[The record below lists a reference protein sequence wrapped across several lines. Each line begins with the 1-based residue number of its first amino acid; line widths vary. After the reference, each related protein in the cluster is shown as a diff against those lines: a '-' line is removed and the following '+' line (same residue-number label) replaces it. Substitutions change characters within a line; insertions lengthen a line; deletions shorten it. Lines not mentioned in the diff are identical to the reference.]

1 MATNLGNLAATASLN
16 IDPFQ
21 QSTRV
26 LETQMRSIDRALKSS
41 ETAFKN
47 NSKNIAAQKNQY
59 TLTGKQIQVY
69 TAQLDK
75 QKEKYEGLRAEI
87 GDVNKAT
94 ADQKTQLLAAESAV
108 NKTAGQIESLTGKYN
123 ALAKEIAVS
132 ESNWTKSGKVLE
144 DIGIKTSKVGESLSS
159 VGTKMTMG
167 VTVPIVAGVTAITKA
182 AMDWESSFAGVK
194 KTNDEIVD
202 SNGKVV
208 YSYDDLESGLRNL
221 SKQLPSSHAEI
232 ASVAEAAGQ
241 LGIQTDNV
249 VEFTKVMIDLG
260 ESTNLG
266 AETAATELAR
276 FANITQM
283 SQDKFS
289 NLGSSIVDLGNNFAT
304 TESEISAMALR
315 LAGAGSQIGMSEGD
329 ILGFAAALSS
339 VGIEAEAGGSAFSK
353 VMVNMQ
359 LAVENGIGAFDE
371 LKAMASDGG
380 LSFEQLVKAVQDGGD
395 EIKSAASKM
404 GISTTSLKSLYKEA
418 DTAAMSLIQFSD
430 VAGVT
435 NAEFA
440 NMFESDPASAIMA
453 FVEGLSKAEEQGTS
467 AISVLDNMGI
477 TEVRLRDSLLRA
489 ANASGVFA
497 GAVEMGNDAFSEN
510 TALAEEAGKRYETVE
525 SQLGMLKNEIVDV
538 AIEFGGPF
546 LQALREGVQTAKP
559 FISTMADLAK
569 KFSEANPE
577 TQQAIMKYIG
587 LGAALGPAT
596 KLMGGFL
603 KVTGGGLTAVGKF
616 NQWVGKAATGSTLF
630 GTAAANA
637 AGSGGVGAMVT
648 ALGSGGLAG
657 AMPAIIGAGGL
668 LAVGYGA
675 WKLFGEEA
683 WNSAQR
689 VKTWGTD
696 VGKTTGETLGSIR
709 SDTQEASGQFS
720 LLEQGFSTDT
730 GKIVGNFEKIGATI
744 ENELTEQI
752 NAFKESL
759 GMLPEEMR
767 DAAEEIVNSGVEK
780 REAALATVEENNQR
794 ILDIKKKYVDEDGKV
809 TIQGAKM
816 IQDLMRQSTQEYLNI
831 TVEDAEA
838 RKSVMAALNG
848 DVETASQEQAQTW
861 LQTLGKQRQET
872 KQTYTQQL
880 EDYKKYLD
888 DKGILNTDEGQQ
900 LVELF
905 EKARDQSTQ
914 SIDAQMAI
922 IAEKYPELAEQIF
935 LANGQLISGMGD
947 AGEAAKKSNQDII
960 KNAQDLSNQLA
971 ANAKK
976 NADVLAWTAD
986 ESTKA
991 GEAWNSL
998 QLVDKEGKIKTNA
1011 NEIVTEATKDAQT
1024 WNDIKLL
1031 VHDADLDSNA
1041 KDVIGEAAIA
1051 NGWWD
1056 GMAWGDKE
1064 AVLQDEFSITMY
1076 KALED
1081 AGKWSEMSFEEKK
1094 AFLYSN
1100 TPEVM
1105 AETMLKLGLWEEF
1118 QPGIKTL
1125 NAENYNLLNALSF
1138 SESALNEYNSVDPD
1152 FKELLASDP
1161 ATITYD
1167 QSKQMLEEYNNL
1179 SPELKTLLGQNTNMV
1194 AVVTAAQRK
1203 IEDYNNRYTPGVKHL
1218 NATSDTSAV
1227 DYMRSQINSIPN
1239 YTEKRVAVVYEGRNT
1254 GQYATNATG
1263 NPYFE
1268 GGLTWLGDGGKAE
1281 PYLTPQ
1287 GQFGISPADWTMY
1300 DLPRGTKIW
1309 PSVQK
1314 LMDSLPRYANGTK
1327 FDDTN
1332 ISKIGNL
1339 FSSNKSLTT
1348 NDTSTSIK
1356 IDKVISLLISILNK
1370 EYSLNFNGTVQLE
1383 NGQRV
1388 GKWLM
1393 PVIERELA
1401 KKERVGKTA
1410 RGER

>member
-47 NSKNIAAQKNQY
+47 NSKNIAAQKTQF

-69 TAQLDK
+69 TAQLEK

-194 KTNDEIVD
+194 KTNDEVVD
-202 SNGKVV
+202 SNGNVV
-208 YSYDDLESGLRNL
+208 YSYEDLEMGLRNL
-221 SKQLPSSHAEI
+221 AKQLPSTHSEI
-232 ASVAEAAGQ
+232 AAVAETAGQ
-241 LGIQTDNV
+241 LGIATQDV
-249 VEFTKVMIDLG
+249 ISFTKTMIDMG
-260 ESTNLG
+260 ESTNLS
-266 AETAATELAR
+266 AEDAATAIAKI
-276 FANITQM
+276 ANITGLT
-283 SQDKFS
+283 SAEYERF
-289 NLGSSIVDLGNNFAT
+289 GSSVVALGNNFAT
-304 TESEISAMALR
+304 NESDIVALANR
-315 LAGAGSQIGMSEGD
+315 LASAGTLAGLAETE
-329 ILGFAAALSS
+329 ILALATAMSS
-339 VGIEAEAGGSAFSK
+339 VGIEAEAGGTAMTQTLTAIEKSVVAGGDSLKQFADLADMSSEKFVKTWQDKPIEAVQAFIKGLGELDGKGESATL
-353 VMVNMQ
+353 M
-359 LAVENGIGAFDE
+359 LDE
-371 LKAMASDGG
+371 MG
-380 LSFEQLVKAVQDGGD
+380 LSGVRQ
-395 EIKSAASKM
+395 SNM
-404 GISTTSLKSLYKEA
+404 LKSLA
-418 DTAAMSLIQFSD
+418 LASDTL
-430 VAGVT
+430 
-435 NAEFA
+435 
-440 NMFESDPASAIMA
+440 
-453 FVEGLSKAEEQGTS
+453 TS
-467 AISVLDNMGI
+467 AVDMSN
-477 TEVRLRDSLLRA
+477 EAWSQ
-489 ANASGVFA
+489 
-497 GAVEMGNDAFSEN
+497 N
-510 TALAEEAGKRYETVE
+510 TALSEEANKRYATVE
-525 SQLGMLKNEIVDV
+525 SQLDILKGNINDV
-538 AIEFGGPF
+538 AITLGGPF
-546 LQALREGVQTAKP
+546 LSALNSGIKSAKP
-559 FISTMADLAK
+559 FIDTLSKLAT

-587 LGAALGPAT
+587 LAAALGPAT

-616 NQWVGKAATGSTLF
+616 NQWIGKAATGSTLF

-637 AGSGGVGAMVT
+637 AGSSGVGAMVT

-657 AMPAIIGAGGL
+657 VMPAIIGAGGL

-696 VGKTTGETLGSIR
+696 VGKTTGETLGSIK

-730 GKIVGNFEKIGATI
+730 EKIVGNFEKIGATI

-759 GMLPEEMR
+759 GMLPEEMQ

-998 QLVDKEGKIKTNA
+998 QLVDKEGNIKTNA

-1031 VHDADLDSNA
+1031 VHDAELDSNA

-1051 NGWWD
+1051 NGWWE
-1056 GMAWGDKE
+1056 GMAWGDKA

-1081 AGKWSEMSFEEKK
+1081 SGKWDEMSFDEKK

-1105 AETMLKLGLWEEF
+1105 AETMLKLGLWEDF
-1118 QPGIKTL
+1118 QPEIKNL
-1125 NAENYNLLNALSF
+1125 NAENYDLLNALSF

-1300 DLPRGTKIW
+1300 NLPRGTKIW

-1332 ISKIGNL
+1332 ISRIGNL
-1339 FSSNKSLTT
+1339 FESQGNDVDRGNISSKL
-1348 NDTSTSIK
+1348 DV
-1356 IDKVISLLISILNK
+1356 VISLLGNLLNQD
-1370 EYSLNFNGTVQLE
+1370 SNVNFQGTVVLE
-1383 NGQRV
+1383 NGKEV
-1388 GKWLM
+1388 GSWIAPSVKKANARSER
-1393 PVIERELA
+1393 IENA
-1401 KKERVGKTA
+1401 K
-1410 RGER
+1410 RGLRSESIRI

>member
-194 KTNDEIVD
+194 KTNDEVVD
-202 SNGKVV
+202 SNGNVV
-208 YSYDDLESGLRNL
+208 YSYEDLEMGLRNL
-221 SKQLPSSHAEI
+221 AQQLPSTHSEI
-232 ASVAEAAGQ
+232 AAVAETAGQ
-241 LGIQTDNV
+241 LGIATQDV
-249 VEFTKVMIDLG
+249 ISFTKTMIDMG
-260 ESTNLG
+260 ESTNLS
-266 AETAATELAR
+266 AEDAATAIAKI
-276 FANITQM
+276 ANITGLT
-283 SQDKFS
+283 SAEYERF
-289 NLGSSIVDLGNNFAT
+289 GSSVVALGNNFAT
-304 TESEISAMALR
+304 TESDIVALATR
-315 LAGAGSQIGMSEGD
+315 LASAGTLAGFTETE
-329 ILGFAAALSS
+329 ILALSTAMSS
-339 VGIEAEAGGSAFSK
+339 VGIEAEAGGTAMTQTLTAIEKAVVAGGGSLKQFADLADMSSDQFVKTWQDKPIEAVQAFIKGLGELDGKGESATLMLDK
-353 VMVNMQ
+353 M
-359 LAVENGIGAFDE
+359 
-371 LKAMASDGG
+371 G
-380 LSFEQLVKAVQDGGD
+380 LSGVRQ
-395 EIKSAASKM
+395 SNM
-404 GISTTSLKSLYKEA
+404 LKSLA
-418 DTAAMSLIQFSD
+418 LASDTL
-430 VAGVT
+430 
-435 NAEFA
+435 
-440 NMFESDPASAIMA
+440 
-453 FVEGLSKAEEQGTS
+453 TS
-467 AISVLDNMGI
+467 AVDMSN
-477 TEVRLRDSLLRA
+477 EAWSQ
-489 ANASGVFA
+489 
-497 GAVEMGNDAFSEN
+497 N
-510 TALAEEAGKRYETVE
+510 TALSEEANKRYETVE
-525 SQLGMLKNEIVDV
+525 SQLGMLKNEVIDV

-546 LQALREGVQTAKP
+546 LQAIRDGLQAAKP
-559 FISTMADLAK
+559 FIQTIGDIAK

-587 LGAALGPAT
+587 LAAALGPAT

-603 KVTGGGLTAVGKF
+603 KLTGGGLTAVGKF
-616 NQWVGKAATGSTLF
+616 NQWIGKAATGSTLF

-637 AGSGGVGAMVT
+637 AGSSGVGAMVT

-657 AMPAIIGAGGL
+657 VMPAIIGAGGL

-683 WNSAQR
+683 WNSSQR
-689 VKTWGTD
+689 VQRWGTD
-696 VGKTTGETLGSIR
+696 VGSVVDTTLSGIKSKT
-709 SDTQEASGQFS
+709 DEASGQFG
-720 LLEQGFSTDT
+720 LMADGFTADSDSMVT
-730 GKIVGNFEKIGATI
+730 NFEKIGQTI
-744 ENELTEQI
+744 ED
-752 NAFKESL
+752 SL
-759 GMLPEEMR
+759 
-767 DAAEEIVNSGVEK
+767 
-780 REAALATVEENNQR
+780 
-794 ILDIKKKYVDEDGKV
+794 IKKVDGLDQLLKELPKSIDSSVKDMVEDEKSKAESALQTV
-809 TIQGAKM
+809 QENTDRITSIKKAASNNSREISVSDAKI
-816 IQDLMRQSTQEYLNI
+816 IQDLAKNTTQAYIETLDVSASEKKKILTAMTADVSNA
-831 TVEDAEA
+831 TQAEA
-838 RKSVMAALNG
+838 KL
-848 DVETASQEQAQTW
+848 W
-861 LQTLGKQRQET
+861 LQSLGEQRRAAQENATISRQE
-872 KQTYTQQL
+872 KEKYL
-880 EDYKKYLD
+880 EDLGYNLDGEFAKKFLSAWD
-888 DKGILNTDEGQQ
+888 EINATTVQGFDSQMETIL
-900 LVELF
+900 
-905 EKARDQSTQ
+905 K
-914 SIDAQMAI
+914 
-922 IAEKYPELAEQIF
+922 KYPELQNEVS
-935 LANGQLISGMGD
+935 LANGQLIASMGD
-947 AGEAAKKSNQDII
+947 YADSAIAENEKILKSASDLSRELSANAEKNVGKLSWTASESSKAGKLAAQTWNDLVFDEKSGEVKSNV
-960 KNAQDLSNQLA
+960 AE
-971 ANAKK
+971 
-976 NADVLAWTAD
+976 V
-986 ESTKA
+986 
-991 GEAWNSL
+991 
-998 QLVDKEGKIKTNA
+998 
-1011 NEIVTEATKDAQT
+1011 VTEATKDSTT
-1024 WNDIKLL
+1024 WNNLKLV

-1041 KDVIGEAAIA
+1041 KDIVGEAAIA
-1051 NGWWD
+1051 NGWWE
-1056 GMAWGDKE
+1056 GMAWSDKK
-1064 AVLQDEFSITMY
+1064 AILGDEFSQTMY

-1081 AGKWSEMSFEEKK
+1081 SGRWDEMSFDEKK

-1105 AETMLKLGLWEEF
+1105 AETMLQLGLWDSF
-1118 QPGIKTL
+1118 QPEIKEL
-1125 NAENYNLLNALSF
+1125 NAENYELLNALSY
-1138 SESALNEYNSVDPD
+1138 SQSALEEYNTVDPD

-1161 ATITYD
+1161 ATITVE
-1167 QSKQMLEEYNNL
+1167 QSKSMLEQYNSL
-1179 SPELKTLLGQNTNMV
+1179 SPELKVLLGQNTNMI
-1194 AVVTAAQRK
+1194 AVVSAAQTK
-1203 IEDYNNRYTPGVKHL
+1203 INDYNTRYTPGVKHL
-1218 NATSDTSAV
+1218 HATSDTSAV
-1227 DYMRSQINSIPN
+1227 DYMRTQIDSIPN

>member
-47 NSKNIAAQKNQY
+47 NSKNIAAQKTQF

-69 TAQLDK
+69 TAQLEK

-94 ADQKTQLLAAESAV
+94 ADQKTQLLAAESVV

-194 KTNDEIVD
+194 KTNDEVVD
-202 SNGKVV
+202 SNGNVV
-208 YSYDDLESGLRNL
+208 YSYEDLEMGLRNL
-221 SKQLPSSHAEI
+221 AQQLPSTHSEI
-232 ASVAEAAGQ
+232 AAVAETAGQ
-241 LGIQTDNV
+241 LGIATQDV
-249 VEFTKVMIDLG
+249 ISFTKTMIDMG
-260 ESTNLG
+260 ESTNLS
-266 AETAATELAR
+266 AEDAATAIAKI
-276 FANITQM
+276 ANITGLT
-283 SQDKFS
+283 STEYEKF
-289 NLGSSIVDLGNNFAT
+289 GSSVVALGNNFAT
-304 TESEISAMALR
+304 TESDIVALATR
-315 LAGAGSQIGMSEGD
+315 LASAGTLAGLTETE
-329 ILGFAAALSS
+329 ILALSTAMSS
-339 VGIEAEAGGSAFSK
+339 VGIEAEAGGTAMTQTLTAIEKAVVAGGDSLKQFADLADMSSEQFVKTWQDKPIEAVQAFIKGLGELDGKGESATL
-353 VMVNMQ
+353 M
-359 LAVENGIGAFDE
+359 LDE
-371 LKAMASDGG
+371 MG
-380 LSFEQLVKAVQDGGD
+380 LSGVRQ
-395 EIKSAASKM
+395 SNM
-404 GISTTSLKSLYKEA
+404 LKSLA
-418 DTAAMSLIQFSD
+418 LASDTL
-430 VAGVT
+430 
-435 NAEFA
+435 
-440 NMFESDPASAIMA
+440 
-453 FVEGLSKAEEQGTS
+453 TS
-467 AISVLDNMGI
+467 AVDMSN
-477 TEVRLRDSLLRA
+477 EAWSQ
-489 ANASGVFA
+489 
-497 GAVEMGNDAFSEN
+497 N
-510 TALAEEAGKRYETVE
+510 TALSEEANKRYETVE
-525 SQLGMLKNEIVDV
+525 SQLGMLKNEVIDV

-546 LQALREGVQTAKP
+546 LQALRDGLQAAKP
-559 FISTMADLAK
+559 FIQTIGDIAK

-587 LGAALGPAT
+587 LAAALGPAT

-616 NQWVGKAATGSTLF
+616 NQWIGKAATGSTLF

-637 AGSGGVGAMVT
+637 AGSSGVGAMVT

-657 AMPAIIGAGGL
+657 VMPAIIGAGGL

-689 VKTWGTD
+689 VKIWGTD
-696 VGKTTGETLGSIR
+696 VGKTTGETLGSIK

-730 GKIVGNFEKIGATI
+730 EKIVGNFEKIGATI

-759 GMLPEEMR
+759 GMLPEEMQ

-780 REAALATVEENNQR
+780 RETALATVEENNQR
-794 ILDIKKKYVDEDGKV
+794 ILDIKKKYVDEDSKV
-809 TIQGAKM
+809 TIQGTKM

-848 DVETASQEQAQTW
+848 DVEAASQEQAQTW

-922 IAEKYPELAEQIF
+922 IAEKYPELAEQIY

-998 QLVDKEGKIKTNA
+998 QLVDKEGNIKTNA

-1031 VHDADLDSNA
+1031 VHDAELDSNA

-1051 NGWWD
+1051 NGWWE

-1076 KALED
+1076 KALEYSE
-1081 AGKWSEMSFEEKK
+1081 KWDEMSFDEKK

-1118 QPGIKTL
+1118 QPEIKNL
-1125 NAENYNLLNALSF
+1125 NAENYDLLNALSF

-1332 ISKIGNL
+1332 ISRIGNL
-1339 FSSNKSLTT
+1339 FESQGNDVDRGNVSSKL
-1348 NDTSTSIK
+1348 DV
-1356 IDKVISLLISILNK
+1356 VISLLGNLLNQD
-1370 EYSLNFNGTVQLE
+1370 SNVNFQGTVVLE
-1383 NGQRV
+1383 NGKEIGSWIAPSVKKANARSER
-1388 GKWLM
+1388 
-1393 PVIERELA
+1393 IENA
-1401 KKERVGKTA
+1401 K
-1410 RGER
+1410 RGLRSESIRI

>member
-47 NSKNIAAQKNQY
+47 NSKNIAAQKTQF

-69 TAQLDK
+69 TAQLEK

-167 VTVPIVAGVTAITKA
+167 VTVPIVAGMTAITKA

-194 KTNDEIVD
+194 KTNDEVVD
-202 SNGKVV
+202 SNGNVV
-208 YSYDDLESGLRNL
+208 YSYEDLEMGLRNL
-221 SKQLPSSHAEI
+221 AKQLPSTHSEI
-232 ASVAEAAGQ
+232 AAVAETAGQ
-241 LGIQTDNV
+241 LGIATQDV
-249 VEFTKVMIDLG
+249 ISFTKTMIDMG
-260 ESTNLG
+260 ESTNLS
-266 AETAATELAR
+266 AEDAATAIAKI
-276 FANITQM
+276 ANITGLT
-283 SQDKFS
+283 STEYERF
-289 NLGSSIVDLGNNFAT
+289 GSSVVALGNNFAT
-304 TESEISAMALR
+304 TESDIVALATR
-315 LAGAGSQIGMSEGD
+315 LASAGTLAGLTETE
-329 ILGFAAALSS
+329 ILALSTAMSS
-339 VGIEAEAGGSAFSK
+339 VGIEAEAGGTAMSQTLTAIEKAVVAGGDSFKQFADLADMSSEQFVKTWQDKPIEAVQAFIKGLGELDGKGESATL
-353 VMVNMQ
+353 M
-359 LAVENGIGAFDE
+359 LDE
-371 LKAMASDGG
+371 MG
-380 LSFEQLVKAVQDGGD
+380 LSGVRQ
-395 EIKSAASKM
+395 SNM
-404 GISTTSLKSLYKEA
+404 LKSLA
-418 DTAAMSLIQFSD
+418 LASDTL
-430 VAGVT
+430 
-435 NAEFA
+435 
-440 NMFESDPASAIMA
+440 
-453 FVEGLSKAEEQGTS
+453 TS
-467 AISVLDNMGI
+467 AVDMSN
-477 TEVRLRDSLLRA
+477 EAWSQ
-489 ANASGVFA
+489 
-497 GAVEMGNDAFSEN
+497 N
-510 TALAEEAGKRYETVE
+510 TALSEEANKRYETVE
-525 SQLGMLKNEIVDV
+525 SQLGMLKNEVIDV

-546 LQALREGVQTAKP
+546 LQALRDGLQAAKP
-559 FISTMADLAK
+559 FIQTVGDMAK

-587 LGAALGPAT
+587 LAAALGPAT

-637 AGSGGVGAMVT
+637 AGSGGVGAMVM

-696 VGKTTGETLGSIR
+696 VGKTTGETLGTIK

-730 GKIVGNFEKIGATI
+730 EKIVGNFEKIGATI

-759 GMLPEEMR
+759 GMLPEEMQ

-998 QLVDKEGKIKTNA
+998 QLVDKEGNIKTNA

-1031 VHDADLDSNA
+1031 VHDAELDSNA

-1051 NGWWD
+1051 NGWWE
-1056 GMAWGDKE
+1056 GMAWGDKA

-1081 AGKWSEMSFEEKK
+1081 SGKWDEMSFDEKK

-1105 AETMLKLGLWEEF
+1105 AETMLKLGLWEDF
-1118 QPGIKTL
+1118 QPEIKNL
-1125 NAENYNLLNALSF
+1125 NAENYDLLNALSF

-1218 NATSDTSAV
+1218 NATSDTSAI
-1227 DYMRSQINSIPN
+1227 DRMRDQIASIPN

-1332 ISKIGNL
+1332 ISRIGNL
-1339 FSSNKSLTT
+1339 FSSSSSGNSNSGLLAAKL
-1348 NDTSTSIK
+1348 DQ
-1356 IDKVISLLISILNK
+1356 VISLLGNLLVK
-1370 EYSLNFNGTVQLE
+1370 ENNWSFEGIVQLD
-1383 NGQRV
+1383 NKRQV
-1388 GKWLM
+1388 GKWLA
-1393 PVIERELA
+1393 PSLNNIESSHQ
-1401 KKERVGKTA
+1401 KIQNIK
-1410 RGER
+1410 

>member
-69 TAQLDK
+69 TAQLEK

-94 ADQKTQLLAAESAV
+94 ADQKTQLLAAEAAV

-123 ALAKEIAVS
+123 ALGKEITVS

-144 DIGIKTSKVGESLSS
+144 EIGNKTSKVGDTLSS

-194 KTNDEIVD
+194 KTNDEVVD
-202 SNGKVV
+202 SNGNVV
-208 YSYDDLESGLRNL
+208 YSYEDLEMGLRNL
-221 SKQLPSSHAEI
+221 AKQLPSTHSEI
-232 ASVAEAAGQ
+232 AAVAETAGQ
-241 LGIQTDNV
+241 LGIATQDV
-249 VEFTKVMIDLG
+249 ISFTKTMIDMG
-260 ESTNLG
+260 ESTNLS
-266 AETAATELAR
+266 AEDAATAIAKI
-276 FANITQM
+276 ANITGLT
-283 SQDKFS
+283 SAEYERF
-289 NLGSSIVDLGNNFAT
+289 GSSVVALGNNFAT
-304 TESEISAMALR
+304 NESDIVALANR
-315 LAGAGSQIGMSEGD
+315 LASAGTLAGLAETE
-329 ILGFAAALSS
+329 ILALATAMSS
-339 VGIEAEAGGSAFSK
+339 VGIEAEAGGTTMTQTLTAIEKSVVAGGDSLKQFADLADMSSEQFVKTWKDKPIEAVQAFIKGLGELDGKGESATL
-353 VMVNMQ
+353 M
-359 LAVENGIGAFDE
+359 LDE
-371 LKAMASDGG
+371 MG
-380 LSFEQLVKAVQDGGD
+380 LSGVRQ
-395 EIKSAASKM
+395 SNM
-404 GISTTSLKSLYKEA
+404 LKSLA
-418 DTAAMSLIQFSD
+418 LASDTL
-430 VAGVT
+430 
-435 NAEFA
+435 
-440 NMFESDPASAIMA
+440 
-453 FVEGLSKAEEQGTS
+453 TS
-467 AISVLDNMGI
+467 AVDMSN
-477 TEVRLRDSLLRA
+477 EAWSQ
-489 ANASGVFA
+489 
-497 GAVEMGNDAFSEN
+497 N
-510 TALAEEAGKRYETVE
+510 TALSEEANKRYATVE
-525 SQLGMLKNEIVDV
+525 SQLDILKGNINDV
-538 AIEFGGPF
+538 AITLGGPF
-546 LQALREGVQTAKP
+546 LSALNSGIKSAKP
-559 FISTMADLAK
+559 FIDTLSKLAT

-587 LGAALGPAT
+587 LAAALGPAT

-637 AGSGGVGAMVT
+637 AGSSGVGAMVT

-696 VGKTTGETLGSIR
+696 VGKVTGETLGSIK

-730 GKIVGNFEKIGATI
+730 EKIVGNFEKIGATI

-759 GMLPEEMR
+759 GMLPEEMQ

-998 QLVDKEGKIKTNA
+998 QLVDKEGNIKTNA

-1031 VHDADLDSNA
+1031 VHDAELDSNA

-1051 NGWWD
+1051 NGWWE

-1081 AGKWSEMSFEEKK
+1081 SGKWDEMSFDEKK

-1118 QPGIKTL
+1118 QPEIKNL
-1125 NAENYNLLNALSF
+1125 NAENYDLLNALSF

-1332 ISKIGNL
+1332 ISRIGNL
-1339 FSSNKSLTT
+1339 FESQGNDVDRGNVSSKL
-1348 NDTSTSIK
+1348 DV
-1356 IDKVISLLISILNK
+1356 VISLLGNLLNQD
-1370 EYSLNFNGTVQLE
+1370 SNVNFQGTVVLE
-1383 NGQRV
+1383 NGKEIGSWIAPSVKKANARSER
-1388 GKWLM
+1388 
-1393 PVIERELA
+1393 IENA
-1401 KKERVGKTA
+1401 K
-1410 RGER
+1410 RGLRSESIRI

>member
-21 QSTRV
+21 QSSRV
-26 LETQMRSIDRALKSS
+26 LETQMRSIDRALKAQ

-47 NSKNIAAQKNQY
+47 NSNNINAQKAQY

-132 ESNWTKSGKVLE
+132 ESNWTKSGKALE
-144 DIGIKTSKVGESLSS
+144 EIGNKTAKVGEGLSN
-159 VGTKMTMG
+159 VGTKMTLG
-167 VTVPIVAGVTAITKA
+167 VTAPIVAGVAAVTKA
-182 AMDWESSFAGVK
+182 AIDWESAFAGVK
-194 KTNDEIVD
+194 KTSDEIVD
-202 SNGKVV
+202 ANGNVV
-208 YSYDDLESGLRNL
+208 YSYADLEQGLRGL
-221 SKQLPSSHAEI
+221 AKELPSSHQEI
-232 ASVAEAAGQ
+232 AAVAEAAGQ

-249 VEFTKVMIDLG
+249 VAFTKVMIDLG
-260 ESTNLG
+260 ESTNMS

-289 NLGSSIVDLGNNFAT
+289 NLGSALVDLGNNFAT

-315 LAGAGSQIGMSEGD
+315 LAGAGAQIGMSEGE

-339 VGIEAEAGGSAFSK
+339 VGVEAEAGGSAFSK

-359 LAVENGIGAFDE
+359 LAVEKGAGSFDE
-371 LKAMASDGG
+371 LKAHAEDQGVSWERLVTAVRNGG
-380 LSFEQLVKAVQDGGD
+380 KELTGVSKEMGFT
-395 EIKSAASKM
+395 SAELKKM
-404 GISTTSLKSLYKEA
+404 YKEA
-418 DTAAMSLIQFSD
+418 DNSKTSLEQFAD
-430 VAGVT
+430 VAGIT
-435 NAEFA
+435 SDKFAE
-440 NMFESDPASAIMA
+440 MFKSNPSEAIMK
-453 FVEGLSKAEEQGTS
+453 FVEGLGKAEEQGSS
-467 AISVLDNMGI
+467 AISVLDDMGI

-497 GAVEMGNDAFSEN
+497 GAIEMGNKAFGEN

-525 SQLGMLKNEIVDV
+525 SQLGMLKNEVIDV

-546 LQALREGVQTAKP
+546 IQALRDSLQAAKP
-559 FISTMADLAK
+559 FLQTMSDLAK

-577 TQQAIMKYIG
+577 TQQAIMKYIA
-587 LGAALGPAT
+587 LAAAIGPAA
-596 KLMGGFL
+596 KIMGGFL
-603 KVTGGGLTAVGKF
+603 KITGGGISTLGQF
-616 NQWVGKAATGSTLF
+616 SQWIGKAAGGTTLF
-630 GTAAANA
+630 GSAAANA
-637 AGSGGVGAMVT
+637 AGSGGVGAMVSVM
-648 ALGSGGLAG
+648 GSGGLAG
-657 AMPAIIGAGGL
+657 VMPAIIGAGGL

-689 VKTWGTD
+689 VKNWGSD
-696 VGKTTGETLGSIR
+696 VGEITDETLSLIQQN
-709 SDTQEASGQFS
+709 TQEASGQFT

-730 GKIVGNFEKIGATI
+730 EKIVGNFERIGLTI

-759 GMLPEEMR
+759 GMLPDEIKG
-767 DAAEEIVNSGVEK
+767 AASEIVDAGVEK
-780 REAALATVEENNQR
+780 REQALATVEENNQR
-794 ILDIKKKYVDEDGKV
+794 IIEIKKKYVDEEGKV
-809 TIQGAKM
+809 TIQGTKM

-838 RKSVMAALNG
+838 RKSVMAALTG
-848 DVETASQEQAQTW
+848 DVEAASQDQAKIW

-872 KQTYTQQL
+872 KQSYTQQL
-880 EDYKKYLD
+880 EDYKSYLD
-888 DKGILNTDEGQQ
+888 DKGILNTEEGQQ

-922 IAEKYPELAEQIF
+922 IAEKYPELAEQIY

-971 ANAKK
+971 ANAKR

-991 GEAWNSL
+991 GEVWNSL

-1011 NEIVTEATKDAQT
+1011 NVIVTEATKDAQT

-1118 QPGIKTL
+1118 QPEIKTL

-1138 SESALNEYNSVDPD
+1138 SETALNEYNSVDPD

-1167 QSKQMLEEYNNL
+1167 QSKKMLEEYNKL

-1227 DYMRSQINSIPN
+1227 DFMRSQINSIPD

-1314 LMDSLPRYANGTK
+1314 MMESLPRYANGTQ
-1327 FDDTN
+1327 FDDTVISRLKPSN
-1332 ISKIGNL
+1332 IGSSESKIDRL
-1339 FSSNKSLTT
+1339 VTLMER
-1348 NDTSTSIK
+1348 
-1356 IDKVISLLISILNK
+1356 LLNGESKLVA
-1370 EYSLNFNGTVQLE
+1370 EGVVVLEDMRTVGTVMAPFI
-1383 NGQRV
+1383 NDYQR
-1388 GKWLM
+1388 
-1393 PVIERELA
+1393 
-1401 KKERVGKTA
+1401 KKERTNRRSK
-1410 RGER
+1410 GERV

>member
-47 NSKNIAAQKNQY
+47 NSKNIAAQKTQF

-69 TAQLDK
+69 TAQLEK

-194 KTNDEIVD
+194 KTNDEVVD
-202 SNGKVV
+202 SNGNVV
-208 YSYDDLESGLRNL
+208 YSYEDLEIGLRNL
-221 SKQLPSSHAEI
+221 AKQLPSTHSEI
-232 ASVAEAAGQ
+232 AAVAETAGQ
-241 LGIQTDNV
+241 LGIATQDV
-249 VEFTKVMIDLG
+249 ISFTKTMIDMG
-260 ESTNLG
+260 ESTNLS
-266 AETAATELAR
+266 AEDAATAIAKI
-276 FANITQM
+276 ANITGLT
-283 SQDKFS
+283 SAEYERF
-289 NLGSSIVDLGNNFAT
+289 GSSVVALGNNFAT
-304 TESEISAMALR
+304 NESDIVALANR
-315 LAGAGSQIGMSEGD
+315 LASAGTLAGLAETE
-329 ILGFAAALSS
+329 ILALATAMSS
-339 VGIEAEAGGSAFSK
+339 VGIEAEAGGTAMTQTLTAIEKSVVAGGDSLKQFADLADMSSEQFVKTWKDKPIEAVQAFIKGLGELDGKGESATL
-353 VMVNMQ
+353 M
-359 LAVENGIGAFDE
+359 LDE
-371 LKAMASDGG
+371 MG
-380 LSFEQLVKAVQDGGD
+380 LSGVRQ
-395 EIKSAASKM
+395 SNM
-404 GISTTSLKSLYKEA
+404 LKSLA
-418 DTAAMSLIQFSD
+418 LASDTL
-430 VAGVT
+430 
-435 NAEFA
+435 
-440 NMFESDPASAIMA
+440 
-453 FVEGLSKAEEQGTS
+453 TS
-467 AISVLDNMGI
+467 AVDMSNKAW
-477 TEVRLRDSLLRA
+477 SQ
-489 ANASGVFA
+489 
-497 GAVEMGNDAFSEN
+497 N
-510 TALAEEAGKRYETVE
+510 TALSEEANKRYATVE
-525 SQLGMLKNEIVDV
+525 SQLDILKGNINDV
-538 AIEFGGPF
+538 AITLGGPF
-546 LQALREGVQTAKP
+546 LSALNSGIKSAKP
-559 FISTMADLAK
+559 FIDTLSKLAT

-587 LGAALGPAT
+587 LAAALGPAT

-616 NQWVGKAATGSTLF
+616 NQWIGKAATESTLF

-637 AGSGGVGAMVT
+637 AGSSGVGAMVT

-657 AMPAIIGAGGL
+657 VMPAIIGAGGL

-696 VGKTTGETLGSIR
+696 VGKATGETLGSIK

-935 LANGQLISGMGD
+935 LANGQLISGMAD

-998 QLVDKEGKIKTNA
+998 QLVDKEGNIKTNA

-1031 VHDADLDSNA
+1031 VHDAELDSNA

-1118 QPGIKTL
+1118 QPEIKNL
-1125 NAENYNLLNALSF
+1125 NAENYDLLNALSF

-1332 ISKIGNL
+1332 ISRIGNL
-1339 FSSNKSLTT
+1339 FSSSSSGNSNSGLLAAKL
-1348 NDTSTSIK
+1348 DQ
-1356 IDKVISLLISILNK
+1356 VISLLGNLLVK
-1370 EYSLNFNGTVQLE
+1370 ENNWSFEGIVQLD
-1383 NGQRV
+1383 NKRQV
-1388 GKWLM
+1388 GKWLA
-1393 PVIERELA
+1393 PALNNIESSHQ
-1401 KKERVGKTA
+1401 KIQNIKEGK
-1410 RGER
+1410 